1 MTIPDFKLERYFAR
15 WEFAA
20 PHLLCTSDVEGL
32 PMAELLA
39 MADDE
44 GRNLWSGLKLGYTEA
59 AGHPLLRAE
68 IAGLY
73 EGVSPDEVLV
83 FAGAEEA
90 IYVFMRTVL
99 GPGDRVVVTW
109 PGYQSLYEVA
119 RSTGAEVDLLPLD
132 PDNGWALDFDLLR
145 ATLSPS
151 TRAIVVNYPH
161 NPTGSLPRREEWD
174 RLVELAREAGVLLF
188 SDEVY
193 RFLEHDPAD
202 RLPAAVESYERG
214 FSLGVMSKSFA
225 LAGLRVGWLATHDAD
240 LLRRVAAYKDY
251 TSICCSAPSEVL
263 SIVALRARDRVLER
277 SRGIVLDNL
286 ARLDAFFDEWR
297 GVLEWTRPRAG
308 STAFPRLVPDDVDVE
323 ALAEA
328 LREEEGV
335 LVLPGTLMD
344 YPGGRFRLGYGR
356 TGMPAALDGLGRF
369 LERRFGRP

>member
-1 MTIPDFKLERYFAR
+1 MSIPDFKLERYFAR

-20 PHLLCTSDVEGL
+20 PHLLCASDVEGL
-32 PMAELLA
+32 PMSELLDT
-39 MADDE
+39 ADAE
-44 GRNLWSGLKLGYTEA
+44 SRELWQNLRLGYTEA

-132 PDNGWALDFDLLR
+132 PDRGWALDFDLLR
-145 ATLSPS
+145 ATLGPA

-161 NPTGSLPRREEWD
+161 NPTGSLLRREEWD

-240 LLRRVAAYKDY
+240 LLRRAASYKDY
-251 TSICCSAPSEVL
+251 TSICCSAPGEVL
-263 SIVALRARDRVLER
+263 SIAALRARAAVLER

-286 ARLDAFFDEWR
+286 ARLDAFFGEWR
-297 GVLEWTRPRAG
+297 GVLEWVRPRAG
-308 STAFPRLVPDDVDVE
+308 STAFPRLVPETDVE
-323 ALAEA
+323 AFAAA

-335 LVLPGTLMD
+335 LVLPGTLME
-344 YPGGRFRLGYGR
+344 YPGSRFRIGYGR
-356 TGMPAALDGLGRF
+356 TGMAAALDGLERF
-369 LERRFGRP
+369 LARRFGRP

>member
-1 MTIPDFKLERYFAR
+1 MPIADFKLERYLAR

-20 PHLLCTSDVEGL
+20 PHLLCTSDVEPL
-32 PMAELLA
+32 PMSELLA
-39 MADDE
+39 LADPE
-44 GRNLWSGLKLGYTEA
+44 TRALWDGLKLGYTEA

-73 EGVSPDEVLV
+73 EGVSPEEVLV

-90 IYVFMRTVL
+90 IYVWMRTVL

-119 RSTGAEVDLLPLD
+119 RGTGAEVDLLPLD
-132 PDNGWALDFDLLR
+132 PERGWALDWDLLR
-145 ATLSPS
+145 ATLSPA

-161 NPTGSLPRREEWD
+161 NPTGSLLGRDEWT

-202 RLPAAVESYERG
+202 RLPAAVESYESG
-214 FSLGVMSKSFA
+214 FSLGVTSKSFA
-225 LAGLRVGWLATHDAD
+225 LAGLRVGWLATHDAE
-240 LLRRVAAYKDY
+240 LLRRAASYKDY

-263 SIVALRARDRVLER
+263 ALMALRAREAVLER
-277 SRGIVLDNL
+277 SRGIVRGNL
-286 ARLDAFFDEWR
+286 ERLDPFFRRWE

-308 STAFPRLVPDDVDVE
+308 STAFPRLVPEADVE
-323 ALAEA
+323 AFADE
-328 LREEEGV
+328 LREAEGV

-344 YPGGRFRLGYGR
+344 HPGSRFRIGYGR
-356 TGMPAALDGLGRF
+356 TGLPAALDGLDRF
-369 LERRFGRP
+369 LAERFGRP

>member
-1 MTIPDFKLERYFAR
+1 MSIPDFKLERYFAR

-32 PMAELLA
+32 PMSELLD

-44 GRNLWSGLKLGYTEA
+44 SRELWSGLRLGYTEA

-145 ATLSPS
+145 ATLSPA

-161 NPTGSLPRREEWD
+161 NPTGSLLRREEWD

-240 LLRRVAAYKDY
+240 LLRRIASYKDY

-263 SIVALRARDRVLER
+263 SLAALRAREAVLER

-286 ARLDAFFDEWR
+286 ARLDRFFGEWR
-297 GVLEWTRPRAG
+297 GVLEWVRPRAG
-308 STAFPRLVPDDVDVE
+308 STAFPRLVPDVDVE
-323 ALAEA
+323 AFAEA

-335 LVLPGTLMD
+335 LVLPGTLME
-344 YPGGRFRLGYGR
+344 YPGSWFRIGYGR

>member
-1 MTIPDFKLERYFAR
+1 MAIPDFKLERYLAR

-20 PHLLCTSDVEGL
+20 PHLLCTSDVEAL
-32 PMAELLA
+32 PMSELLE
-39 MADDE
+39 MADPE
-44 GRNLWSGLKLGYTEA
+44 TRALWDGLKLGYTEA

-68 IAGLY
+68 IASLY
-73 EGVSPDEVLV
+73 EGVSPEEVLV

-90 IYVFMRTVL
+90 IYVFMRAAL
-99 GPGDRVVVTW
+99 GPGDRVAVTW

-132 PDNGWALDFDLLR
+132 PDRGWALDPDLLR
-145 ATLSPS
+145 ATLSPA

-161 NPTGSLPRREEWD
+161 NPTGALPSREEWT

-225 LAGLRVGWLATHDAD
+225 LAGLRVGWLATHDAE
-240 LLRRVAAYKDY
+240 LLRRIASYKDY
-251 TSICCSAPSEVL
+251 TSICCSAPSEL
-263 SIVALRARDRVLER
+263 LALMALRAREAVLER
-277 SRGIVLDNL
+277 SRRIVRGNLELLDP
-286 ARLDAFFDEWR
+286 FFRRWE

-308 STAFPRLVPDDVDVE
+308 STAFPRLAPEVHVE
-323 ALAEA
+323 AFADE
-328 LREEEGV
+328 LREAEGV

-344 YPGGRFRLGYGR
+344 YPGNHLRIGYGR
-356 TGMPAALDGLGRF
+356 TGLPAALDGLDRF
-369 LERRFGRP
+369 LAARFGRP

>member
-1 MTIPDFKLERYFAR
+1 MSIPDFKLERYFAR

-32 PMAELLA
+32 PMAGLLD
-39 MADDE
+39 MADE
-44 GRNLWSGLKLGYTEA
+44 ESRGLWQNLTLGYTEA

-132 PDNGWALDFDLLR
+132 PAGGWALDFDLLR
-145 ATLSPS
+145 TTLSPA

-161 NPTGSLPRREEWD
+161 NPTGSLLRREEWD
-174 RLVELAREAGVLLF
+174 RLVEFAREAGVLLF

-240 LLRRVAAYKDY
+240 LLRRVASYKDY

-263 SIVALRARDRVLER
+263 SIVALRARAAVLER

-286 ARLDAFFDEWR
+286 ARLDAFFEEWR
-297 GVLEWTRPRAG
+297 GVLEWVRPRAG
-308 STAFPRLVPDDVDVE
+308 STAFPRLVPDVDVE
-323 ALAEA
+323 AFAEE
-328 LREEEGV
+328 LRGEEGV
-335 LVLPGTLMD
+335 LVLPGTLME
-344 YPGGRFRLGYGR
+344 YPGSRFRIGYGR

-369 LERRFGRP
+369 LARRFGRP

>member
-1 MTIPDFKLERYFAR
+1 MSLPPFKLERYFAR

-32 PMAELLA
+32 PMSELLA
-39 MADDE
+39 LADPETRD
-44 GRNLWSGLKLGYTEA
+44 LWDGLRLGYTEA

-68 IAGLY
+68 IAALY
-73 EGVSPDEVLV
+73 EGVSPEEVLV

-90 IYVFMRTVL
+90 IYVWMRTAL

-119 RSTGAEVDLLPLD
+119 RGTSAEVDLLPLD
-132 PDNGWALDFDLLR
+132 PDRGWALDFDLLR
-145 ATLSPS
+145 ATLGPA

-161 NPTGSLPRREEWD
+161 NPTGALLPHDQWE

-193 RFLEHDPAD
+193 RFLEHDPAA
-202 RLPAAVESYERG
+202 RLPAAVESYERA

-225 LAGLRVGWLATHDAD
+225 LAGLRVGWLATHDAE

-251 TSICCSAPSEVL
+251 TSICSSAPAEIL
-263 SIVALRARDRVLER
+263 ALMALRARDTVLER
-277 SRGIVLDNL
+277 SRRIVRGNL
-286 ARLDAFFDEWR
+286 ALLDPFFRRWE
-297 GVLEWTRPRAG
+297 GVLEWVRPRAG
-308 STAFPRLVPDDVDVE
+308 STAFPRFTGDLDVE
-323 ALAEA
+323 ALAEE

-335 LVLPGTLMD
+335 LILPGTLMG
-344 YPGGRFRLGYGR
+344 YPGSHFRLGYGR
-356 TGMPAALDGLGRF
+356 TGFPDALERFDRF
-369 LERRFGRP
+369 LAHCFGRP